1 MDRRLVAFAPSTL
14 VPGTPNEARKQ
25 LAAFEWSA
33 IALVTLGYGS
43 AGARLPRPRRYAGV
57 LLTFGILGLVADM
70 GRAAARLA
78 GAIGGTLLLALL
90 LNQVVSGR
98 LIQFL
103 GPAGIAGWFG
113 TEPDAPS
120 EGVQLDTFGTEVIKP
135 LSAPTRPGGA
145 GTGGGGGGAW

>member
-1 MDRRLVAFAPSTL
+1 MAFSPSTL
-14 VPGTPNEARKQ
+14 IPGVPEQARKQ
-25 LAAFEWSA
+25 LAAFEWAA

-57 LLTFGILGLVADM
+57 LLTYGILGLVADM
-70 GRAAARLA
+70 GKAAARLA
-78 GAIGGTLLLALL
+78 GAAGGTLLLALL

-113 TEPDAPS
+113 TEADPPPEPIA
-120 EGVQLDTFGTEVIKP
+120 VDTFAQSLGVGGP
-135 LSAPTRPGGA
+135 LTAPPPATKTRPGG
-145 GTGGGGGGAW
+145 GGGGGGGAW